1 MLPSVLFARD
11 KWLKP
16 GGLILPSHAT
26 VYIYDT
32 NICHTHTYT
41 IREKIFQTKVGPVN
55 TFSYLLF
62 CLSYIMM
69 LVFSLSRQK

>member
-26 VYIYDT
+26 VYIYDME
-32 NICHTHTYT
+32 IYHTRTHNTRKKLSDKSWTSKY
-41 IREKIFQTKVGPVN
+41 FQ
-55 TFSYLLF
+55 LF
-62 CLSYIMM
+62 AILFKLYNDACS
-69 LVFSLSRQK
+69 